1 MKKQFWLVLFLIVL
15 AGDIIGV
22 QLENHLLQT
31 IFKPLIIPVLI
42 GYFGSQVKN
51 ITSGLAKWIILALL
65 FSLGGDVLLMFQSQQ
80 DIFFLLGLSSF
91 LIAHIF
97 YILFFHKVRVQEQ
110 VKSNVA
116 FLAIVIVYYVGLIT
130 LLSPHLGDMKLPV
143 RIYGIIIS
151 FMFMLAMHMLFIKN
165 IQAGKWMMIGALL
178 FVISDSVLAINK
190 FYQSFE
196 LAGAIIML
204 TYGLAQLFIV
214 EGASRYI
221 RTEYRQNNFN
231 ISSEKNIQS

>member
-1 MKKQFWLVLFLIVL
+1 MKKQYWIVLFLIVL
-15 AGDIIGV
+15 AGDIAGV
-22 QLENHLLQT
+22 QLENNLLQT

-42 GYFGSQVKN
+42 GHFASQVKN
-51 ITSGLAKWIILALL
+51 ITAGLAKWIVLALL

-97 YILFFHKVRVQEQ
+97 YIIFFHKVRVQEQ

-116 FLAIVIVYYVGLIT
+116 FLAIVLVYYVGLIT

-165 IQAGKWMMIGALL
+165 KQAGKWMMIGALL

-221 RTEYRQNNFN
+221 RTEYSQNNFN
-231 ISSEKNIQS
+231 NSSEKNIQS

>member
-1 MKKQFWLVLFLIVL
+1 MKKQYWIALFLIVL

-22 QLENHLLQT
+22 QLQNNLLQT

-42 GYFGSQVKN
+42 GYFGFQVKS
-51 ITSGLAKWIILALL
+51 ITNGLAKWIGLGLL
-65 FSLGGDVLLMFQSQQ
+65 FSIGGDVLLMFESKNSV
-80 DIFFLLGLSSF
+80 FFLLGLSSF

-97 YILFFHKVRVQEQ
+97 YIIFFHKVRVKEQ
-110 VKSNVA
+110 VKSNIA
-116 FLAIVIVYYVGLIT
+116 LLAIVVVYYVGLIA

-143 RIYGIIIS
+143 RIYGIVIS
-151 FMFMLAMHMLFIKN
+151 FMFMLTMDMLFIKN
-165 IQAGKWMMIGALL
+165 KEAGKWMMLGALL

-196 LAGAIIML
+196 LAGVVIMI

-214 EGASRYI
+214 EGASQYI
-221 RTEYRQNNFN
+221 RSKDINNTN
-231 ISSEKNIQS
+231 LAAVS